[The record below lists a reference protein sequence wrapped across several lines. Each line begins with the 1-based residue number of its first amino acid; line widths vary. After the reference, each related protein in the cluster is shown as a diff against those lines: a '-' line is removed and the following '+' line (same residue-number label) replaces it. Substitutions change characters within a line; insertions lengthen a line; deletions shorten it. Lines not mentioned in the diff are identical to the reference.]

1 MIDEYAYNF
10 LFPFSSVGSSGTAV
24 SGRTNDRFDDID
36 SSYHS
41 LANLRKSEICTYKS
55 ILRNNSNLT
64 DCDYFRPSVSQPIN
78 SQKSMHDIQTIKD
91 SSIYHSITDEVDRD
105 IKPTN
110 TEPGFIVALSSFLT
124 QIATSNS
131 SNSSCNVGV
140 LTPFHSVC
148 IPPIPIRAYLIR
160 LAQNFGCSNECFV
173 LAIIYVGRII
183 KFNKNFTITLLNV
196 HRIIV
201 TALIL
206 ATKFFDDIYYSNAF
220 YAKISGVGTR
230 ELNSLEIHFLR
241 LVRFQLFVTEHEY
254 EIYKRCIL
262 NSAFLHSTIPSL
274 PVSIFDKQVSDEFRG
289 NHRIKDISFIGE
301 RKRLSLQ
308 NSFPYNYNYPG
319 VYNSLL
325 NGEKFESRDIQSM
338 LIGDYSLSS
347 QARSTGNLYTQKLNS
362 FNSNADIP
370 SNCDF
375 CSNQTS
381 EIINSELTPSSQCAQ
396 NYGLLSEKWVS
407 QQLTFSNSGCVHNQ
421 IQDELC
427 ADQFRGLVKDERL
440 SRKVDKTSFSS
451 GSNVRNDYLS
461 INLKHSSAF
470 NNGYARTQIDN
481 SERAYNANL
490 NSSNYLRAEIQSSDL
505 TQRRIEGSEIQIP
518 NMHPEYKGIVNLN
531 YSSYS
536 NDSGYYNS
544 VNASDINVLST
555 TGVITSSTVTLVNP
569 TVNRYGQ
576 HIFMNPYNVRC
587 TTGIDRRLLV

>member
-24 SGRTNDRFDDID
+24 SGRTNDRFDDVD

-55 ILRNNSNLT
+55 ILRNNNNLT
-64 DCDYFRPSVSQPIN
+64 NCDYFQPSVSQPNN
-78 SQKSMHDIQTIKD
+78 SQKSMHDIQAIKG
-91 SSIYHSITDEVDRD
+91 SSIYHYVTNEADKDV
-105 IKPTN
+105 KPTN

-131 SNSSCNVGV
+131 SNTSCNVGV

-183 KFNKNFTITLLNV
+183 KYNKNFTITLLNV
-196 HRIIV
+196 HRVIV

-220 YAKISGVGTR
+220 YAKISGVGTP

-262 NSAFLHSTIPSL
+262 KSAIPHSTIPSL
-274 PVSIFDKQVSDEFRG
+274 PVSIFDKKVSDELRG
-289 NHRIKDISFIGE
+289 DRLKDISFLGE

-308 NSFPYNYNYPG
+308 NSFPYNYNYPA

-325 NGEKFESRDIQSM
+325 NREKFESRDIKSV
-338 LIGDYSLSS
+338 LIGDYSLNS
-347 QARSTGNLYTQKLNS
+347 QASSNGNLYTQKLNTS
-362 FNSNADIP
+362 FNSNTDL
-370 SNCDF
+370 SSSCDL

-381 EIINSELTPSSQCAQ
+381 EVINSELAPFSQCAQ
-396 NYGLLSEKWVS
+396 NYGVLSKKWVS
-407 QQLTFSNSGCVHNQ
+407 QQLNNSGCVHNQ
-421 IQDELC
+421 IQEELC
-427 ADQFRGLVKDERL
+427 ADQFCGLVKDEGF
-440 SRKVDKTSFSS
+440 SRKVDKVSFSF

-461 INLKHSSAF
+461 INLKRSANF
-470 NNGYARTQIDN
+470 NNGYTRTQTDN
-481 SERAYNANL
+481 SEYAYNTNL
-490 NSSNYLRAEIQSSDL
+490 NSSSYLTAEIQSNDFI
-505 TQRRIEGSEIQIP
+505 QRRIEGTEVQIP
-518 NMHPEYKGIVNLN
+518 NMHPEYKSAVSLN

-536 NDSGYYNS
+536 NDFGYYSS
-544 VNASDINVLST
+544 VNTPDINVLST
-555 TGVITSSTVTLVNP
+555 TGVITSSAVTLVNP
-569 TVNRYGQ
+569 TVNHYGQ